1 LSSGG
6 GSKVMDLREVADMME
21 AFVRVG
27 KNAFVDGNAERSSN
41 LEENMVVVCFFRMID
56 RRKDSRVMSR

>member
-1 LSSGG
+1 
-6 GSKVMDLREVADMME
+6 MDLREVADILE

-56 RRKDSRVMSR
+56 RLRILRVMSR

>member
-1 LSSGG
+1 
-6 GSKVMDLREVADMME
+6 MDLREVVDMME

-56 RRKDSRVMSR
+56 RLRILRVMSR